1 MDPRLEPQT
10 GKHLNKYVSLI
21 LQTGKR
27 ALKDVKWNN
36 RGANG

>member
-1 MDPRLEPQT
+1 MDPGLEEQT

-21 LQTGKR
+21 LQKR